1 VTLRPPTRLG
11 APHPETPRVIEL
23 GSVTGPPTIPYRTAT
38 AARRAFRDC
47 QRLLRCRDGFCALRA
62 DRSTPASCQGD
73 PAGVTAAASEGKP
86 YGAPTPPGRPRGHWV
101 LSAGKLS
108 LGTLASRVLGVVRDI
123 LRAYLFG
130 TGMAADAFTVA
141 FRLPNMLRALFAEGA
156 LSAAFVP
163 VLTESMEREGPDAWK
178 RLVLRVGSLLALA
191 LTLVALLGILIAP
204 YLIPL
209 IVPGYARVP
218 GKIELTVTLT
228 RWLFPYIFFIGLA
241 TLAMGTLNA
250 RRRFTTPAMSAAVLN
265 LAMIAAMAWLCPRL
279 GPDRSRMI
287 IGLAW
292 GVLVGGALQLAIQIP
307 PLLREGIWARF
318 RLTLRDPRI
327 RRIGALMLPGV
338 VGLGVAEINA
348 FVDTFLASLLPGGSV
363 AALEYG
369 QRVMQLPLGV
379 FAVAL
384 GTAVLPT
391 LSRHAAREETT
402 ELTDSFRLALRLT
415 GFILLPVTG
424 LFLVV
429 HRPLLRLLF
438 ERGAFADGRSLE
450 MTALAFVCYTVG
462 LCAYGAV
469 KIIVPVFYARQN
481 TRTPVRIA
489 ATAMLANI
497 GLNLVLMQFFQ
508 LGGLALATALA
519 SMLNVALLLRELRRR
534 YNLTLGADV
543 LGSLR
548 RNALGSLI
556 AAAVALAVLWGVGQL
571 TIPGNFLRAA
581 VLLGV
586 PGGSGFAVYVAVA
599 HRLGS
604 RELEFLRGLRGP
616 RGPG

>member
-1 VTLRPPTRLG
+1 MNSGGSETLPGDER
-11 APHPETPRVIEL
+11 
-23 GSVTGPPTIPYRTAT
+23 SD
-38 AARRAFRDC
+38 AR
-47 QRLLRCRDGFCALRA
+47 
-62 DRSTPASCQGD
+62 DR
-73 PAGVTAAASEGKP
+73 
-86 YGAPTPPGRPRGHWV
+86 RGHWV

-108 LGTLASRVLGVVRDI
+108 LGTLASRLLGVVRDV

-130 TGMAADAFTVA
+130 TGIAADAFTVA

-163 VLTESMEREGPDAWK
+163 VLTESMERDDPQEWK
-178 RLVLRVGSLLALA
+178 RLVLRVATLLTLA
-191 LTLVALLGILIAP
+191 LTLVTLLGILIAP

-209 IVPGYARVP
+209 IVPGYAKVP

-265 LAMIAAMAWLCPRL
+265 VAMIGAMAWLCPRM
-279 GPDRSRMI
+279 GPDSSHMI
-287 IGLAW
+287 LGLAW
-292 GVLVGGALQLAIQIP
+292 GVLIGGALQLAIQIP
-307 PLLREGIWARF
+307 PLLREGLWLRF
-318 RLTLRDPRI
+318 RVSLRDPRI

-348 FVDTFLASLLPGGSV
+348 FVDTFLASLLPSGSV

-369 QRVMQLPLGV
+369 QRVMQLPLGA

-391 LSRHAAREETT
+391 LARHAVRNETEPLRDT
-402 ELTDSFRLALRLT
+402 FRLALRLT

-429 HRPLLRLLF
+429 HRPLLRLIF

-450 MTALAFVCYTVG
+450 MTALAFVFYTVG

-469 KIIVPVFYARQN
+469 KVIVPVFYARQN

-489 ATAMLANI
+489 MCAMIANI
-497 GLNLVLMQFFQ
+497 VLNLILMQLLG

-519 SMLNVALLLRELRRR
+519 SMLNVTLLLRELRRQ
-534 YNLTLGADV
+534 YDLS
-543 LGSLR
+543 LGSDVRRSVL
-548 RNALGSLI
+548 RNALAALLAVVCALI
-556 AAAVALAVLWGVGQL
+556 ALAGAGRLPIAGG
-571 TIPGNFLRAA
+571 FLRSA

-586 PGGSGFAVYVAVA
+586 PGLCGLAAYGLAA

-604 RELEFLRGLRGP
+604 QELRFLRDLLARRLRGE
-616 RGPG
+616 RR